1 MVTNLHNP
9 TKWKK
14 KLADDNVTYKQV
26 KKAMIRLHSP
36 YIDSTHAD
44 YLSRLKLGKTLF
56 NNQLYAID
64 RITDNTCNTCIREYN
79 QLTTE
84 DYRHALFHCPAVQ
97 IATES
102 VTSTFF
108 PNISAPFNIS
118 DILLSTDSDK
128 HKFYKGTVG
137 HELASLIWDFF
148 QVYLI
153 QCRQAQITPIS
164 NTAIIKIRSELNRIL
179 KLLPKSKLTTFIRA
193 SPELLHILTDASS

>member
-1 MVTNLHNP
+1 MQYQSLKFHIKAHIGPNKKYDAIPLEKLPQKPHTFSTPAGLLRNIKRGSGTYRKIIERSFMVTNLHNP

-128 HKFYKGTVG
+128 HKFYKGTV
-137 HELASLIWDFF
+137 
-148 QVYLI
+148 V
-153 QCRQAQITPIS
+153 
-164 NTAIIKIRSELNRIL
+164 
-179 KLLPKSKLTTFIRA
+179 
-193 SPELLHILTDASS
+193 